1 MGVVHL
7 TPAKMQHWA
16 SLPEDPPVAVNDR
29 QVRVYAEQQ
38 GGVTLRYWK
47 LALARVWG
55 DPFMMTNDE
64 VAKRLGVAES
74 DLEQIVADTNAA
86 LAWNSPRCHLE

>member
-1 MGVVHL
+1 MDSCRL
-7 TPAKMQHWA
+7 TVLGGRTPN
-16 SLPEDPPVAVNDR
+16 LP
-29 QVRVYAEQQ
+29 
-38 GGVTLRYWK
+38 
-47 LALARVWG
+47 ARVWG

-86 LAWNSPRCHLE
+86 LGWNGPRCHLE